1 MHDAAG
7 IERLLKDRLIRIDD
21 DQAATASERDPVMLD
36 QSRIGRLSRM
46 DALQV
51 QAMAAAQ
58 ERRRRAERQRIEAAL
73 ERLADGNW
81 GLCTECGEEIAGA
94 RLDFDPT
101 VALCIRCA
109 REAG

>member
-1 MHDAAG
+1 MHDTAG
-7 IERLLKDRLIRIDD
+7 IERLLRSQLARIDD
-21 DQAATASERDPVMLD
+21 DQAATANERGPVMLD

-51 QAMAAAQ
+51 QAMAEAQ

-73 ERLADGNW
+73 ERLADGTW
-81 GLCTECGEEIAGA
+81 GLCTECGEAIAGA
-94 RLDFDPT
+94 RLDFDPSIT
-101 VALCIRCA
+101 LCIRCA

>member
-7 IERLLKDRLIRIDD
+7 IERLLKDRLTRIDD
-21 DQAATASERDPVMLD
+21 DQAATASERSPVMLD

-73 ERLADGNW
+73 ERLADGTW

>member
-7 IERLLKDRLIRIDD
+7 IERLLRNRLTRIEA
-21 DQAATASERDPVMLD
+21 DQAATASERGPVMLD

-51 QAMAAAQ
+51 QAMAEAQ
-58 ERRRRAERQRIEAAL
+58 DRRRRAERQRIEAAL
-73 ERLADGNW
+73 ERLADGTW
-81 GLCTECGEEIAGA
+81 GLCTECGEAIAGA

>member
-7 IERLLKDRLIRIDD
+7 IERLLKDRLIRIED
-21 DQAATASERDPVMLD
+21 DQAATAGERAPVMLD

-58 ERRRRAERQRIEAAL
+58 ERRRRAERHRIEAAL
-73 ERLADGNW
+73 ERLADGTW
-81 GLCTECGEEIAGA
+81 GLCTECGEEIAGT

>member
-1 MHDAAG
+1 MHDTAQ
-7 IERLLKDRLIRIDD
+7 IERLLKDRLTRIDD
-21 DQAATASERDPVMLD
+21 DQATTASERGPVMLD
-36 QSRIGRLSRM
+36 QSRVGRLSRM

-51 QAMAAAQ
+51 QAMAQAQ
-58 ERRRRAERQRIEAAL
+58 ERRRRAERQRIEVAL
-73 ERLADGNW
+73 ERLADGTW
-81 GLCTECGEEIAGA
+81 GLCTECGEAIAGA

>member
-1 MHDAAG
+1 MHDAAR
-7 IERLLKDRLIRIDD
+7 IERLLKDRLTRIDD
-21 DQAATASERDPVMLD
+21 DQAATAGERGPVMLD

-51 QAMAAAQ
+51 QAMAEAQ
-58 ERRRRAERQRIEAAL
+58 DRRRRAERQRITAAL
-73 ERLADGNW
+73 ARLADGTW
-81 GLCTECGEEIAGA
+81 GLCTECGEAIAGA

>member
-1 MHDAAG
+1 MHDDAG
-7 IERLLKDRLIRIDD
+7 IERLLKDRLARIDD
-21 DQAATASERDPVMLD
+21 DQAATASECAPVMLD
-36 QSRIGRLSRM
+36 QSRVGRLSRM

-51 QAMAAAQ
+51 QAMAKAQ

-73 ERLADGNW
+73 ERLADGTW
-81 GLCTECGEEIAGA
+81 GLCTECGETIAGA

-109 REAG
+109 RETC

>member
-1 MHDAAG
+1 MHDDAG
-7 IERLLKDRLIRIDD
+7 IKRLLTERLTRIDE
-21 DQAATASERDPVMLD
+21 DQAATASEREPVMLD

-51 QAMAAAQ
+51 QAMAEAQ
-58 ERRRRAERQRIEAAL
+58 ERRRRAERQRIETAL
-73 ERLADGNW
+73 ERLADGTW
-81 GLCTECGEEIAGA
+81 GLCTECGEEIAEA

>member
-1 MHDAAG
+1 MHDPAG
-7 IERLLKDRLIRIDD
+7 IERLLKNRLARIDD
-21 DQAATASERDPVMLD
+21 DQATTAGERAPVMLD
-36 QSRIGRLSRM
+36 QSRVGRLSRM

-51 QAMAAAQ
+51 QAMAEAQ
-58 ERRRRAERQRIEAAL
+58 ERRRRAERQRTEAAL
-73 ERLADGNW
+73 ERLADGTW
-81 GLCTECGEEIAGA
+81 GLCTECGEAIAGA